1 MTTSF
6 IVALPPSIRHPAVPS
21 RPERQLQLRPTT
33 IVTGARHGRAGSR
46 GASVGGAAVE
56 RGGIV
61 VVVVIDVSSVKIAP
75 FRVGGHVLGEFFN
88 AMGLFCHG
96 SLALLV
102 LSYVVLG
109 VEGGVGKGRRGEEG
123 EEDIPQY
130 H

>member
-61 VVVVIDVSSVKIAP
+61 VVVVYVSSIEIAP
-75 FRVGGHVLGEFFN
+75 FGVGDYVLGEFFN